1 MIRQGLKVREI
12 KSIRYHQPQDIW
24 SIKNAQK
31 DEVDRMIIISL
42 PAKTLILTNTA
53 NGFSQTK
60 DTGLDEE
67 SPTLFVGRL
76 DDDSLVQ
83 VLPSGFRHIRK
94 DKTARTMRFEGRIMK
109 GTTRGRQM
117 VLALAGGDIIYYELD
132 QTGALSEVTQASLDA
147 EVVAFDFSP
156 VEKGRVRSS
165 FLAVALSDFTT
176 RIFELSADSCLR
188 PLSTQNM
195 RTAI

>member
-24 SIKNAQK
+24 SIKNSQK

>member
-1 MIRQGLKVREI
+1 VIRQGLKVREI

-24 SIKNAQK
+24 SIKNSQK

>member
-1 MIRQGLKVREI
+1 VIRQGLKVREI